1 MERCVVGKMKK
12 DMIFKE
18 LIQLDWELKDQEE
31 FFDKMVDKLYALG
44 YVKDTY
50 KEAIKTREAKYPTA
64 LPVEPFPVAIPHAD
78 MIHIIKPFIAC
89 TRLKNP
95 VDWCEMANNDVVHPV
110 KFIFM
115 LGFMKSDEHIDLLQV
130 LVENFQD
137 PALMDRLVH
146 AKTEDEYYEIVCGMK
161 GMEI

>member
-1 MERCVVGKMKK
+1 MKK

-18 LIQLDWELKDQEE
+18 LIQLDWEVRDQAD
-31 FFDKMVDKLYALG
+31 FFDKMVDKLYDLG

-50 KEAIKTREAKYPTA
+50 KDAIKTREENYPTA

-78 MIHIIKPFIAC
+78 SVHIIKPFIAC
-89 TRLKNP
+89 SRLKEP
-95 VDWCEMANNDVVHPV
+95 VEWCEMANNDVVHQV

-115 LGFMKSDEHIDLLQV
+115 LGFVKSNEHIDLLQV

-137 PALMDRLVH
+137 PALMDRLIQ
-146 AKTEDEYYEIVCGMK
+146 AKTADEYYDVVCSMEGMDV
-161 GMEI
+161 